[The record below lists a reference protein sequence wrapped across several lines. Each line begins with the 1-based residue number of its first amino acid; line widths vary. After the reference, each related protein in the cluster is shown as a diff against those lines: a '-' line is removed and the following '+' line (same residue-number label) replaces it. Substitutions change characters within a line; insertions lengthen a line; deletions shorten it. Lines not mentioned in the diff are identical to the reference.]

1 MDLGSVAVFALVAG
15 LAGGAVGAALVGTV
29 EGMLRQRQMA
39 RGSVTYP
46 NQAVFRSTRTYRAV
60 ERPHGDVPF
69 TDFNDLAKRVLA
81 FARDEA
87 KRFNHAYVG
96 AEHLLLGLSREATVS
111 PPSLSNPSA

>member
-60 ERPHGDVPF
+60 ERPHGDAPF

-81 FARDEA
+81 FAQDEA
-87 KRFNHAYVG
+87 IMRTSAPSTCYSACRAKP
-96 AEHLLLGLSREATVS
+96 TVS